1 MIVQRIGRWFDDR
14 LGASRFAR
22 ESLNKV
28 FPDQW
33 SFMLGEIALYCFV
46 VLVLTGLY
54 LTFFFVPSPNVVH
67 YHGSYDALRGVRMSE
82 AYESTVRISFDVRAG
97 MVVRQMHHWAA
108 LVFIAAI
115 VAHLCR
121 IFFTGAFRR
130 PREINWVVG
139 VTLLILAIFN
149 GFAGYSLPDDLL
161 SGTGLRIAYSIALS
175 IPVIGTWVAFL
186 IFGGEFPSDDIIPRL
201 FITHVLII
209 PAAIAVLL
217 TVHLA
222 VIWHQKHTQFRGR
235 GRREDNV
242 VGSQL
247 WPTYTAK
254 SLGLFALVAG
264 VLALLGGLA
273 QINPIWQYGP
283 FEPAAVTT
291 AAQPDWYLGWVE
303 GALRIMPPVYLHLG
317 SYSVSEI
324 FWPAVV
330 LPGLTFALLYAW
342 PFLEAYATGDHAEHH
357 LLDRPSERPVR
368 TAIGVGVLTFYATLL
383 LAGAQDLWSQHLG
396 ISLDIVLWTF
406 RVLVFVLPVAL
417 ALFTWKLC
425 HDREAGRHAE
435 HEELQA
441 ELPIAPFEEPMTP
454 VATPGGGAA
463 REPAA
468 EPERPGALRR
478 LADLAVGLVIL
489 VILRRR
495 PRAESPDTRA
505 TSTTPSPPRPFARSR
520 R

>member
-1 MIVQRIGRWFDDR
+1 MITQRIGRWFDDR

-46 VLVLTGLY
+46 VLVLSGLY
-54 LTFFFVPSPNVVH
+54 LTFFYVPSPNVVH
-67 YHGSYDALRGVRMSE
+67 YHGSYEALRGVRMSQ

-97 MVVRQMHHWAA
+97 MVMRQMHHWAA

-130 PREINWVVG
+130 PREINWIVG

-186 IFGGEFPSDDIIPRL
+186 IFGGEFPADDILPRL

-209 PAAIAVLL
+209 PAAIAALL
-217 TVHLA
+217 SIHLA

-247 WPTYTAK
+247 WPTYAAK
-254 SLGLFALVAG
+254 SIGLFALVAG

-303 GALRIMPPVYLHLG
+303 GALRIMPPVYLHVG

-342 PFLEAYATGDHAEHH
+342 PFLEAFATRDHAEHH

-368 TAIGVGVLTFYATLL
+368 TAIGVGVLAFYATLL

-396 ISLDIVLWTF
+396 ISLDVVLWSF

-417 ALFTWKLC
+417 GLFTWKLC
-425 HDREAGRHAE
+425 HDLEAGRHAA
-435 HEELQA
+435 HEEARA
-441 ELPIAPFEEPMTP
+441 ELPIAPSEEPI
-454 VATPGGGAA
+454 
-463 REPAA
+463 
-468 EPERPGALRR
+468 EPEPSEAVGGRAPEPPRAGVLRR
-478 LADLAVGLVIL
+478 VVDLVFGVVIL

-495 PRAESPDTRA
+495 GPPSPTEDPAA
-505 TSTTPSPPRPFARSR
+505 TSTTPESPRPFARSPR
-520 R
+520 